1 MFLQAEMMTSKSETK
16 LKPVLPSDFVNFG
29 HDILNRQGVR
39 LRGQKREREKKK
51 GNKGCKERERD
62 REGVR
67 EGGRKKAKKEGE
79 GLPSP

>member
-1 MFLQAEMMTSKSETK
+1 MFLQAEMMTGKSETK

-39 LRGQKREREKKK
+39 LRGQKREREKKE
-51 GNKGCKERERD
+51 GNKGRKERD